1 MRKSENTETAQAM
14 SVGAEGRSE
23 SMLDRRRLLAGGAAV
38 TLTGTLAACG
48 QGQNGQSQTA
58 SGDGAGDVDESVIAQ
73 CQKMLD
79 LDAIDDDERTQIV
92 ATVDDQLEAIR
103 AVRGVDFAN
112 TDAPALVFD
121 PRLPGREYPAQPGTV
136 TGAIEPTESLPGAEE
151 DIAFAPVARQAH
163 WIRTRRISSRELTQ
177 IYLDRIERYLPL
189 LENYITVTADL
200 ALEQAARADEET
212 AAGNIRGP
220 LHGIPYGLKDL
231 VDTKGIKTT
240 WGAMPFKERVA
251 SRDAWIVKA
260 LEDAGAVLLGKTTN
274 GAIAYNDLWFG
285 GTTRNPWHPGEGSS
299 GSSAGSASATA
310 AGMCAFSI
318 GTETLGSIVSPSNR
332 CGCTGLRPTFGR
344 VPREGA
350 MALCWSLDK
359 IGPICRSVADTALVL
374 AAINGHNPGEPGD
387 LDHGFSWD
395 AATGIEGMRVGY
407 DPAWL
412 EQASDVDKAAME
424 AARGLPIELVEISIP
439 EKPYGALLP
448 QLEAEAAA
456 AFQELTLENLDDTMR
471 WQADRAWPNT
481 WRRVHFY
488 SAVDLIQV
496 DRLRRQVMR
505 MMTETMDGLDAMMGP
520 NFAGGMLVIT
530 NYTGHPSLTLR
541 AGFRER
547 PLERLTG
554 RQEQAGESLG
564 QVVGAGAPAPGEE
577 PETYAMPQ
585 NVSLWAA
592 HFEERNTLRLGKAL
606 EAAFDVVG
614 RRPPLEQWLENMDAV
629 KRDASRSESAT

>member
-1 MRKSENTETAQAM
+1 MTRASDSSRSNTGSDDT
-14 SVGAEGRSE
+14 SLT
-23 SMLDRRRLLAGGAAV
+23 LDRRRLLAGGAA
-38 TLTGTLAACG
+38 LGLGGALAACG
-48 QGQNGQSQTA
+48 EAGEDQGQA
-58 SGDGAGDVDESVIAQ
+58 PSGEDAIDDSVVAQ
-73 CQKMLD
+73 CQRMLE
-79 LDAIDDDERTQIV
+79 LDAIDDDERAQIV
-92 ATVDDQLEAIR
+92 ATIDDQLEAIR

-121 PRLPGREYPAQPGTV
+121 PRLPGQSYPPQTGDV
-136 TGAIEPTESLPGAEE
+136 TGAVEPAGSLPGNDE
-151 DIAFAPVARQAH
+151 DIAFAPVSRLAH
-163 WIRTRRISSRELTQ
+163 WIRTKRISSRELTE
-177 IYLDRIERYLPL
+177 IYLERIERYRPL

-200 ALEQAARADEET
+200 AREQAARADEET

-240 WGAMPFKERVA
+240 WGAMPFKDRVA

>member
-1 MRKSENTETAQAM
+1 MRQSQRDRTRTAADSDKETT
-14 SVGAEGRSE
+14 
-23 SMLDRRRLLAGGAAV
+23 LDRRRLLAGGAALG
-38 TLTGTLAACG
+38 LTGTLAACG
-48 QGQNGQSQTA
+48 QAQNGESQPP
-58 SGDGAGDVDESVIAQ
+58 SGEGGDEIDESVIAQ
-73 CQKMLD
+73 CQRMLD

-103 AVRGVDFAN
+103 AIRDVDFAN

-121 PRLPGREYPAQPGTV
+121 PRLPGREYAAQPGAV
-136 TGAIEPTESLPGAEE
+136 TGAIDPVDSLPSSEE
-151 DIAFAPVARQAH
+151 DIAFAPVARLAH

-177 IYLDRIERYLPL
+177 IYLDRIERYRPL
-189 LENYITVTADL
+189 LENFVTVTADL
-200 ALEQAARADEET
+200 AMEQAARADEET
-212 AAGNIRGP
+212 AAGNIRSP
-220 LHGIPYGLKDL
+220 LHGIPYGVKDL
-231 VDTKGIKTT
+231 VDTKDIRTT
-240 WGAMPFKERVA
+240 WGAMPFKDRVA
-251 SRDAWIVKA
+251 TRDAWIIKA
-260 LEDAGAVLLGKTTN
+260 FEDAGAVLLGKTTN

-285 GTTRNPWHPGEGSS
+285 GLTRNPWHPGEGSS

-387 LDHGFSWD
+387 LDHGFAWD
-395 AATGIEGMRVGY
+395 ASQNVEGMRVGF

-424 AARGLPIELVEISIP
+424 AARELPIELVEISIP
-439 EKPYGALLP
+439 QMPYGALLP

-488 SAVDLIQV
+488 SAVDLVQV
-496 DRLRRQVMR
+496 DRLRRQIMQ
-505 MMTETMDGLDAMMGP
+505 MMTEKMDGVDAMMGP

-530 NYTGHPSLTLR
+530 NYTGHPSLTMR
-541 AGFRER
+541 AGFRDR

-554 RQEQAGESLG
+554 RQEQAGQSLG
-564 QVVGAGAPAPGEE
+564 QVVGTGASAPGEE
-577 PETYAMPQ
+577 PETFSMPQ
-585 NVSLWAA
+585 NISLWAA
-592 HFEERNTLRLGKAL
+592 HFEERRTLRLGKAL
-606 EAAFDVVG
+606 EAAFDVAD
-614 RRPPLEQWLENMDAV
+614 RRPPLEQWLADMDSV
-629 KRDASRSESAT
+629 K

>member
-1 MRKSENTETAQAM
+1 MTRASDSSRSNTGSDDT
-14 SVGAEGRSE
+14 SLT
-23 SMLDRRRLLAGGAAV
+23 LDRRRLLAGGAA
-38 TLTGTLAACG
+38 LGLGGALAACG
-48 QGQNGQSQTA
+48 EAGEDQGQA
-58 SGDGAGDVDESVIAQ
+58 PSGEDAIDDSVVAQ
-73 CQKMLD
+73 CQRMLE
-79 LDAIDDDERTQIV
+79 LDAIDDDERAQIV
-92 ATVDDQLEAIR
+92 ATIDDQLEAIR

-121 PRLPGREYPAQPGTV
+121 PRLPGQSYPPQTGDV
-136 TGAIEPTESLPGAEE
+136 TGAVEPAGSLPGNDE
-151 DIAFAPVARQAH
+151 DIAFAPVSRLAH
-163 WIRTRRISSRELTQ
+163 WIRTKRISSRELTE
-177 IYLDRIERYLPL
+177 IYLERIERYRPL

-200 ALEQAARADEET
+200 AREQAARADEET

-240 WGAMPFKERVA
+240 WGAMPFKDRVA
-251 SRDAWIVKA
+251 SRDAWIVRA

-395 AATGIEGMRVGY
+395 AAAGVEGMRVGY
-407 DPAWL
+407 DPAWM

-439 EKPYGALLP
+439 DLPYGALLP

-488 SAVDLIQV
+488 SAVDLVQV
-496 DRLRRQVMR
+496 DRLRRRVMQSMTDR
-505 MMTETMDGLDAMMGP
+505 MEGLDAMIGP
-520 NFAGGMLVIT
+520 NFAGGMLIRT

-547 PLERLTG
+547 ALERLTG
-554 RQEQAGESLG
+554 RQERQGESLG
-564 QVVGAGAPAPGEE
+564 EVVGSGDEASEEAPE
-577 PETYAMPQ
+577 PERFTMPQ
-585 NVSLWAA
+585 NVSLWAPL
-592 HFEERNTLRLGKAL
+592 FEERNALRLGKAL
-606 EAAFDVVG
+606 EAAFDVAG

-629 KRDASRSESAT
+629 KREASRSESAT